1 MLRPTDRHALCVQA
15 PASEL
20 TDEDPGSPLKRVK
33 NPVEPDT
40 ERVRTVVVRPDARGG
55 ETLNEADL
63 ERQAGVLSEL
73 EWWRAEEREE
83 PDEPGSFYEEHL
95 VQRKV
100 ASERKPRVPPAGIG
114 HKMVTKI
121 RVGSEVEMA
130 MDSGTTVRSTE
141 KQWGQIKLSPSV
153 ADLGHVSPSFSDH
166 DPDSELAP
174 LRPREMA
181 LDWQPG
187 VIPVD
192 PAVVESGDSSV
203 SGADG
208 DDVVGSDEMM
218 HSPLQTMQD
227 AALPEP
233 SATLVSGGELDDWW

>member
-1 MLRPTDRHALCVQA
+1 MCAQTPTSGSVE
-15 PASEL
+15 P
-20 TDEDPGSPLKRVK
+20 DPGSVRKRVK
-33 NPVEPDT
+33 TPAEPDKK
-40 ERVRTVVVRPDARGG
+40 ERVRNIVVRPDARGG

-73 EWWRAEEREE
+73 EWWRSEEREE
-83 PDEPGSFYEEHL
+83 PDEPSSFYEEHL

-100 ASERKPRVPPAGIG
+100 PERKSRVPPAGIG
-114 HKMVTKI
+114 HKVAPKVRI
-121 RVGSEVEMA
+121 GSEADMA
-130 MDSGTTVRSTE
+130 LDCGTRSVD
-141 KQWGQIKLSPSV
+141 KHWGQIKLSPSV
-153 ADLGHVSPSFSDH
+153 ADLGHVSPSFADH

-192 PAVVESGDSSV
+192 PAVVDSGDSSV
-203 SGADG
+203 SGAG
-208 DDVVGSDEMM
+208 GHDVVVSDEMM

-227 AALPEP
+227 SALPEP
-233 SATLVSGGELDDWW
+233 SATLVPGGDLDDWW